1 MKRYHLRRKEKE
13 ITDVDELRAIVASA
27 RFAAVALSM
36 DGEPYVVTMNH
47 GWDARNEALYFHCA
61 HKGKKIDFIGAN
73 QRACA
78 TVVED
83 LGYKHGECDHAYR
96 SVVMRGRI
104 EVVEDLD
111 EKKHGLEVLLEHQE
125 KEPDPIRKRTLPD
138 DAAYDRVGILKM
150 LVEGMTGKQGL

>member
-1 MKRYHLRRKEKE
+1 MKRYHMRRKEKE
-13 ITDVDELRAIVASA
+13 ITDVVEMREVVAST
-27 RFAAVALSM
+27 RYAAVALCR

-47 GWDARNEALYFHCA
+47 GWDAENDALYFHCA
-61 HKGKKIDFIGAN
+61 HKGLKIDFIAAN
-73 QRACA
+73 GRACA

-83 LGYKHGECDHAYR
+83 HGYKHGECDHAYR
-96 SVVMRGRI
+96 SVVMYGRI

-138 DAAYDRVGILKM
+138 DAAYDRVGVLKM
-150 LVEGMTGKQGL
+150 QVEEMTGKQGL

>member
-13 ITDVDELRAIVASA
+13 ITGINKMRAIVASA
-27 RFAAVALSM
+27 RYAAVALCRG
-36 DGEPYVVTMNH
+36 GEPYVVTMNH
-47 GWDARNEALYFHCA
+47 GWDPENSALYFHCA
-61 HKGKKIDFIGAN
+61 HEGKKIDFINAS

-83 LGYKHGECDHAYR
+83 HGYKHGECDHAYR

-104 EVVEDLD
+104 EIVEDLD

-125 KEPDPIRKRTLPD
+125 KEPDPIRKRALPD
-138 DAAYDRVGILKM
+138 DAAYDRVGVLKM
-150 LVEGMTGKQGL
+150 LVEEMTGKQGL